1 MRAIKIDPVAKTIT
15 EIELAQNPN
24 ETLQELYDLIGCDL
38 VELVQLD
45 RGIIMAIDE
54 EGKLKEIK
62 GGFTFLGWG
71 TVIAGTGIVL
81 GGNSSKLKALQENLA
96 SFEMMTEWV
105 DAADVPPPG
114 AFIPSFQPH
123 LMQKSEK
130 CDFMLG
136 KTPNFV
142 IFLRKIL
149 RNLFY
154 VSIIILLG
162 ISKIFIL
169 YRRNFHVQR
178 SSRKYGTY
186 HYPRSGRGFYQ

>member
-45 RGIIMAIDE
+45 RGIIMAVDE

-62 GGFTFLGWG
+62 GGFTFPGWG

-105 DAADVPPPG
+105 DAADVPPPH
-114 AFIPSFQPH
+114 AFVTAF
-123 LMQKSEK
+123 
-130 CDFMLG
+130 
-136 KTPNFV
+136 
-142 IFLRKIL
+142 
-149 RNLFY
+149 
-154 VSIIILLG
+154 
-162 ISKIFIL
+162 
-169 YRRNFHVQR
+169 
-178 SSRKYGTY
+178 
-186 HYPRSGRGFYQ
+186 

>member
-15 EIELAQNPN
+15 EIELTQNPN

-45 RGIIMAIDE
+45 RGIIMAVDE

-81 GGNSSKLKALQENLA
+81 GGNSSKLKDLQENLA

-105 DAADVPPPG
+105 DAADVPPAH
-114 AFIPSFQPH
+114 AFVTSF
-123 LMQKSEK
+123 
-130 CDFMLG
+130 
-136 KTPNFV
+136 
-142 IFLRKIL
+142 
-149 RNLFY
+149 
-154 VSIIILLG
+154 
-162 ISKIFIL
+162 
-169 YRRNFHVQR
+169 
-178 SSRKYGTY
+178 
-186 HYPRSGRGFYQ
+186 